1 MNKYLSELLD
11 YAVEKNL
18 IEKDDVIY
26 CANRVMYL
34 IGGDMFEKCEYT
46 PHENLEQILEGLLD
60 FAAQSGKLEADTLT
74 YRDLLSAEIMDVFT
88 PRPSYVRAK
97 FNELYA
103 ESPKKA
109 TDYFYEMS
117 KNNNYIMTNRVKK
130 NIIWKKPTENYDDI
144 DITINLSKPEK
155 DPKDIELAKLAKAT
169 AEYPK
174 CLLCK
179 ENEGF
184 AGHMNHPGRANHRI
198 MPITLAG
205 EKWNW
210 QYSPYVYYNEHCIVF
225 KDEHE
230 PMLISQKTFDRLLDF
245 VDIFPHYF
253 LGSNAGLPIVGGS
266 ILTHDHYQGGNYEF
280 PMAKC
285 PITVPVTFKGYEDIS
300 AGIVSWPLSTIRI
313 AGDSKQ
319 RVSDLATKILE
330 CWREHTDEENEILA
344 YTDQPHNAIT
354 PIARRKGEKF
364 EMDLILR
371 NNRTSEEHPLGIFH
385 AHSEYHH
392 IKKENIGLIEAMGL
406 AVLPARLATEL
417 GELTDEV
424 KSEIGEVFT
433 KILENCGVYKNTEIG
448 KKGFIKF
455 IEAVNNK

>member
-1 MNKYLSELLD
+1 MNKYLSEILD
-11 YAVEKNL
+11 YAINKGL
-18 IEKDDVIY
+18 IEKEDEIY
-26 CANRVMYL
+26 CANRVLNL
-34 IGGDMFEKCEYT
+34 IGGDSFEKCEDT
-46 PHENLEQILEGLLD
+46 PHENLEQILDGLLN
-60 FAAQSGKLEADTLT
+60 FAAESGKLENDSLT

-88 PRPSYVRAK
+88 PRPSYVRNQ
-97 FNELYA
+97 FNEKYK
-103 ESPKKA
+103 ENPKAA

-130 NIIWKKPTENYDDI
+130 NIIWKTPTEKYGNI

-155 DPKDIELAKLAKAT
+155 DPKDIALAKLAKA
-169 AEYPK
+169 AANYPK

-184 AGHMNHPGRANHRI
+184 AGHFNHPGRANHRI
-198 MPITLAG
+198 IPLNLAG
-205 EKWNW
+205 EEWFF

-225 KDEHE
+225 KKEHE
-230 PMLISQKTFDRLLDF
+230 PMLVNQKTFDRLLDF
-245 VDIFPHYF
+245 VEIFPHYF

-285 PITVPVTFKGYEDIS
+285 PITVPIVFKGYEDIT

-313 AGDSKQ
+313 TGDSKQ
-319 RVSDLATKILE
+319 RISDLAAKIFAVWE
-330 CWREHTDEENEILA
+330 KHTDEENEILA

-385 AHSEYHH
+385 AHAEYHY

-406 AVLPARLATEL
+406 AVLPPRLTTEL
-417 GELTDEV
+417 GELNESV
-424 KSEIGEVFT
+424 KEEIGTVF
-433 KILENCGVYKNTEIG
+433 KNILENCGVYKDTETG
-448 KKGFIKF
+448 NKGFMKF
-455 IEAVNNK
+455 IDEVNNA